1 METRSGF
8 SAVVVLAGGEGRRL
22 GSPKAWVE
30 VDDQPLLLRTL
41 DRLAPL
47 ARDRFVVARP
57 DQPLPPGSYR
67 RIDDVVPG
75 AGPLAGLAA
84 GLTALEDSSLRAV
97 VSACDYPF
105 ADPTLF
111 RALGSIDPDAD
122 VVLPR
127 AEGHLHPLQAVWK
140 ASAGVVCAALVH
152 AGERRVRRAL
162 DRLRS
167 HEVGTE
173 ALPGID
179 ASRALLNV
187 NVPDDLERARTL
199 ARVDRG

>member
-1 METRSGF
+1 METRTGIA
-8 SAVVVLAGGEGRRL
+8 AVVVLAGGEGRRL
-22 GSPKAWVE
+22 GSPKAWIE
-30 VDDQPLLLRTL
+30 IDDRPLLLRIL

-47 ARDRFVVARP
+47 ADDRLVVARP
-57 DQPLPPGSYR
+57 DQPLPPGPYR

-84 GLTALEDSSLRAV
+84 GLTALEDSSLRVA

-105 ADPTLF
+105 TDPTLF
-111 RALGSIDPDAD
+111 RALRSIAPDAD

-127 AEGHLHPLQAVWK
+127 GGGHLHPLQAVWR
-140 ASAGVVCAALVH
+140 ASAGAVCAALVH

-167 HEVGTE
+167 HVLEPE
-173 ALPGID
+173 AVTGVD
-179 ASRALLNV
+179 VSRALLNV
-187 NVPDDLERARTL
+187 NVPDDLERARRL
-199 ARVDRG
+199 ARDDPA